1 MGPPRRR
8 FRVLQVAGALGAF
21 VCARPAFAQETPL
34 LDGAAF
40 AASDISPITGP
51 TELQFV
57 PGHGLIRTPL
67 DRHGRKIAPPKPLQL
82 DAARR
87 KGVVYAEAFQ
97 PSAVAIRPPPL
108 GAPSMAMG
116 LIDRLAH
123 PPVQAFKRPRVFVFL
138 SAGDRAV
145 TFSVMRTTD
154 DASAPG
160 ATSIEKMLLRS
171 NYQAGLGWRYG
182 DNSAFA
188 SVLRTKDQFLAAGEP
203 KLTEDRVAVTLMRE
217 VK

>member
-1 MGPPRRR
+1 MGPPRRL
-8 FRVLQVAGALGAF
+8 FGALEVAGAVGAF
-21 VCARPAFAQETPL
+21 ASAYPALAQETPL
-34 LDGAAF
+34 LNGAAF
-40 AASDISPITGP
+40 ANSDISPINGP
-51 TELQFV
+51 TELQFI

-67 DRHGRKIAPPKPLQL
+67 DRHGLKIEPLKPLRL
-82 DAARR
+82 DAPQH
-87 KGVVYAEAFQ
+87 KGPVYADAFQ
-97 PSAVAIRPPPL
+97 PPAVAVRRAPV
-108 GAPSMAMG
+108 GAPLSAMA
-116 LIDRLAH
+116 LVDRLAH
-123 PPVQAFKRPRVFVFL
+123 PPIQEFKRPRLFVFM

-154 DASAPG
+154 EASAPG

-188 SVLRTKDQFLAAGEP
+188 SILRTKDQFLAPGEP